1 MRSYEV
7 DVYDAHE
14 LEQWIG
20 QLSSGRTDQV
30 IIRDS
35 DAVVAVLRKPD
46 PDTPAGWILAGHFYD
61 DKELPPPFDSVGCD
75 SNNVGACVW
84 IHLISGA
91 MVAAIPTGRW
101 NDQAGF
107 AFYYA
112 GPNGTSAI
120 PLSGWTGDQRQWDG
134 TDPNAFDRHRDQA
147 IAYFNSRV

>member
-20 QLSSGRTDQV
+20 ELSSGRTDQV

-61 DKELPPPFDSVGCD
+61 DKSGSASGSAPHDWPMNAKAMNDSPPP
-75 SNNVGACVW
+75 
-84 IHLISGA
+84 
-91 MVAAIPTGRW
+91 R
-101 NDQAGF
+101 
-107 AFYYA
+107 
-112 GPNGTSAI
+112 
-120 PLSGWTGDQRQWDG
+120 
-134 TDPNAFDRHRDQA
+134 
-147 IAYFNSRV
+147 